1 MCNSPFLWQYLAF
14 HIDLLKKPCSWT
26 FRHLD
31 DYVKKKQ
38 QQLNNRANT
47 PSPVEN
53 KHIHLQDQNNQLQR
67 GEKQK

>member
-1 MCNSPFLWQYLAF
+1 MAIFGLSYRPFEKTMLLDIPSPRRLC
-14 HIDLLKKPCSWT
+14 KKQQQ
-26 FRHLD
+26 
-31 DYVKKKQ
+31 Q

>member
-38 QQLNNRANT
+38 QQLNNST